1 MQVFPFIPVSP
12 NSQPGTAIVTMELGR
27 LVEVM
32 SWVMGFG
39 RHAEVLEP
47 EHLRQAV
54 AEELAVTAGRYMTTP
69 LPGSVSGPGEEFYD
83 KYS

>member
-1 MQVFPFIPVSP
+1 MQVFPFTPVSP

-32 SWVMGFG
+32 SWGMGFG

-47 EHLRQAV
+47 AHLRQAV
-54 AEELAVTAGRYMTTP
+54 AEELSFTVERYRD
-69 LPGSVSGPGEEFYD
+69 VSGEDSGRLRP
-83 KYS
+83 